1 MVFSTMSMTV
11 TTVLMGFII
20 HFERDNHNRTLIN
33 QLVSSLMW
41 CAVFWNVVMQP
52 VTFIRYIIGPIDS
65 IIFCGIETVLRNVL
79 CMHALLLFDSI
90 ILVQYLFL
98 FHLKNPTAV
107 QDDFWKFLLNI
118 WIFSACLLLQ
128 CVYMILPGK
137 NPINFYMCVGKYPVR
152 FQNIP
157 VKMNISFWFLAMLS
171 GFIHLYVGLFKIKY
185 NQKNKANV
193 DTKSLF
199 NFTSNI
205 VGTFTLLA
213 FTLVTTILV
222 NSKEPDDLDTFPNY
236 ILLYILHHFTTQFNL
251 IVICITFY
259 TSKALRTKFMM
270 DLKVFLNVYNSSQTN
285 GFDITT

>member
-1 MVFSTMSMTV
+1 MSMTV

-52 VTFIRYIIGPIDS
+52 VTFIRYTIGPIDS

-236 ILLYILHHFTTQFNL
+236 LLLYILHHFTTQFNL

-259 TSKALRTKFMM
+259 TSKALRTKFMT

-285 GFDITT
+285 GFDVTT